1 MPPSYLVNS
10 AVNLGFRPG
19 SLQSK
24 SNVFTYWL
32 AIINTRLGAM
42 NFTLAERNSLWL
54 PNLFWIGRECFNT
67 FKRALQGEV
76 TEDWFLLCWRPDG
89 LNTSFYPLFF
99 LRMIMIPLKVVW
111 FSQHTCFLHCGI
123 VKQLW
128 GLCSIGTYSQVAMW
142 NCFEALP
149 YFIGLNMY

>member
-1 MPPSYLVNS
+1 MPLHSDWLSEMLDFVPWILLSCLKE
-10 AVNLGFRPG
+10 F
-19 SLQSK
+19 SLASK
-24 SNVFTYWL
+24 SILN
-32 AIINTRLGAM
+32 
-42 NFTLAERNSLWL
+42 
-54 PNLFWIGRECFNT
+54 REGMFNT
-67 FKRALQGEV
+67 FKRALQGEC
-76 TEDWFLLCWRPDG
+76 TEDWFLLCWRADG

-111 FSQHTCFLHCGI
+111 FSQQTCFLHCGI

-128 GLCSIGTYSQVAMW
+128 GLCSIGTYSQAAMW